1 MQTVKFQTFHLDKI
15 KDIMDKKSVNYTVLS
30 TVVIEH
36 PIYGFLAERSEILVE
51 IPALNGWE
59 FVAKKENI
67 GGEFNLVTTPDSANE
82 SLTISH
88 RVKPISCSHCNTKRQ
103 RKTSYLLKNSLKNG
117 DEVIEVGSTC
127 LEKYLN
133 VSKEEIARIINSFET
148 IKLLSSDEESGYDL
162 PVRVLSLQEKGV
174 MGTIYRLLSN
184 TVYVKKL
191 PENEYPT
198 SLVLWT
204 MLTKPVDDIASERLV
219 EIISRVGKATAE
231 DEAAGQKLLTEMTEK
246 LTEQLKLGH
255 EKMSE
260 FDYKLA
266 VISQSHYI
274 REKDFA
280 VFIGGLHAYLTR
292 PPKATQV
299 SMPTATYQPG
309 DKIEVDGV
317 TYTGHKTIT
326 TPYGVSELYKFLGE
340 DGTVFSTISD
350 GEGLKQKTSGSV
362 GKLWG
367 TVKKFDKYGVQLSRV
382 VFNSTLAQEPA

>member
-1 MQTVKFQTFHLDKI
+1 MQTVKFQTFHLDQVKAV
-15 KDIMDKKSVNYTVLS
+15 MNKKNVNYTVLS
-30 TVVIEH
+30 TQVVEH
-36 PIYGFLAERSEILVE
+36 QRYGFLAERSEVAIE

-67 GGEFNLVTTPDSANE
+67 GCEFNLVTTPDSANE

-88 RVKPISCSHCNTKRQ
+88 RTKPVSCSHCNTKRQ
-103 RKTSYLLKNSLKNG
+103 RKISFLLKKEEG
-117 DEVIEVGSTC
+117 KVIEVGSTC
-127 LEKYLN
+127 LENYLE
-133 VSKEEIARIINSFET
+133 VSKEEIARIINGFEI
-148 IKLLSSDEESGYDL
+148 IKLHSQSKEELEESGYDL

-174 MGTIYRLLSN
+174 AGTIYRVLSN
-184 TVYVKKL
+184 TVYTKKC
-191 PENEYPT
+191 PGNEYPT

-204 MLTKPVDDIASERLV
+204 MLTKTVDDIASERLLT
-219 EIISRVGKATAE
+219 IISRVGKITAE
-231 DEAAGQKLLTEMTEK
+231 DEVAGRKLLTDLRKT
-246 LTEQLKLGH
+246 LTARLQEGH
-255 EKMSE
+255 EKMPE

-266 VISQSHYI
+266 VLLQSDYI

-280 VFIGGLHAYLTR
+280 VFIGGIHFHLTR
-292 PPKATQV
+292 PPKAAPV
-299 SMPTATYQPG
+299 SIPATGYQSG

-326 TPYGVSELYKFLGE
+326 TPYGVSEIYKFLGE
-340 DGTVFSTISD
+340 DGTVFSTFSN

-382 VFNSTLAQEPA
+382 VFNTK

>member
-1 MQTVKFQTFHLDKI
+1 MQTVKFQTFHLDQVKAV
-15 KDIMDKKSVNYTVLS
+15 MNKKNVNYTVLS
-30 TVVIEH
+30 TQVVEH
-36 PIYGFLAERSEILVE
+36 QRYGFLAERSEVAIE

-67 GGEFNLVTTPDSANE
+67 GCEFNLVTTPDSANE

-88 RVKPISCSHCNTKRQ
+88 RTKPVSCSHCNTKRQ
-103 RKTSYLLKNSLKNG
+103 RKISFLLKKEEG
-117 DEVIEVGSTC
+117 KVIEVGSTC
-127 LEKYLN
+127 LENYLE
-133 VSKEEIARIINSFET
+133 VSKEEIARIINGFEI
-148 IKLLSSDEESGYDL
+148 IKLHSQSKEELEESGYDL

-174 MGTIYRLLSN
+174 AGTIYRVLSN
-184 TVYVKKL
+184 TVYTKKC
-191 PENEYPT
+191 PGNEYPT

-204 MLTKPVDDIASERLV
+204 MLTKPVDDIASELLLT
-219 EIISRVGKATAE
+219 IISRVGKTTAE
-231 DEAAGQKLLTEMTEK
+231 DEVAGQKLLTDLRK
-246 LTEQLKLGH
+246 ILTARLQEGH
-255 EKMSE
+255 EKMPE

-266 VISQSHYI
+266 VLLQSDYI

-280 VFIGGLHAYLTR
+280 VFIGGIHFHLTR
-292 PPKATQV
+292 PPKAAPV
-299 SMPTATYQPG
+299 SIPATGYQSG

-326 TPYGVSELYKFLGE
+326 TPYGVSEIYKFLGE
-340 DGTVFSTISD
+340 DGTVFSTFSN

-382 VFNSTLAQEPA
+382 VFNTK